1 MNDLEDRLQ
10 GSRPDPEGT
19 AALIDRV
26 IREAVDGDL
35 ADARYAVLETPI
47 RSVLAVAT
55 VDGLAVLHYLGD
67 GGVDEALRDVVDRLS
82 PRLVE
87 DPDGLGSVGEQLD
100 AYFAGER
107 RTFELE
113 VDLRL
118 VRGGFARRVLQV
130 ARRIPYG
137 EVATY
142 GEVAA
147 AAGNP
152 KASRAAGNAL
162 GSNPVPIVV
171 PCHRVVRTG
180 GGLGG
185 YTGGLDVKRHLL
197 ALEGAA

>member
-1 MNDLEDRLQ
+1 MNELEDRLRRT
-10 GSRPDPEGT
+10 RPQLEGT
-19 AALIDRV
+19 ATLIDRLV
-26 IREAVDGDL
+26 REAVDRDL
-35 ADARYAVLETPI
+35 ADARYAVLATPV
-47 RSVLAVAT
+47 RPVLAVAT
-55 VDGLAVLHYLGD
+55 VDGLAVLHYLD
-67 GGVDEALRDVVDRLS
+67 EGGVDEALEDVVDRLS

-87 DPDGLGSVGEQLD
+87 DPDGLSSVREQLD
-100 AYFAGER
+100 AYFAGDR

-118 VRGGFARRVLQV
+118 VRGAFAREVLQV